1 MIFNKD
7 KDTNEFLHKLTKLEP
22 EQFIALAKVLE
33 VKMST
38 VDPNSGEYAL
48 RDAADISEDM
58 VTNFRK
64 LDHKYR
70 KLVLKVM
77 KK

>member
-7 KDTNEFLHKLTKLEP
+7 KDTNEFLYKLTKLEP

-33 VKMST
+33 VKLST
-38 VDPNSGEYAL
+38 VEPSTGEYAL
-48 RDAADISEDM
+48 RDAEDISEDM
-58 VTNFRK
+58 VANFRK
-64 LDHKYR
+64 LNHKYR